1 MCTPTPALDTL
12 SPDDRR
18 KKLQTAGR
26 VQYGMELKIVGPN
39 GERLS
44 HDGKNP
50 GDLWVRSGWA
60 AKGYFRDETAKLDA
74 DGWFPTGDVATIDD
88 FGYMRIT
95 DRTKDVIK
103 SGGEWISSVDV
114 EGIVYA
120 HPAVRMA
127 AVVGAAH
134 PKWEERPVLIVALKE
149 SQQLSEKELIEF
161 LRPRMARWWLPDRV
175 FFVPEMPMTAT
186 GKIRKTVLRE
196 QYREILHPRTA
207 ASQA

>member
-1 MCTPTPALDTL
+1 ML
-12 SPDDRR
+12 SPQDQR

-60 AKGYFRDETAKLDA
+60 AKGYFRDETSKLDA

-114 EGIVYA
+114 ESIVYA
-120 HPAVRMA
+120 HPAVKMA

-134 PKWEERPVLIVALKE
+134 PKWEERPVLIVALRE
-149 SQQLSEKELIEF
+149 SERVSEKELIDF

-186 GKIRKTVLRE
+186 GKIRKTVLRDE
-196 QYREILHPRTA
+196 YREILL
-207 ASQA
+207 SQAAMSQA